1 MKPIRYLLTCILLFV
16 SELVSAQCS
25 MCRAV
30 LESGA
35 DTKMAEQ
42 LNDGIVYLMMMPYL
56 LVGTIRFIVSCEI
69 LIFLLLKNLVASDN
83 SVILFSI

>member
-1 MKPIRYLLTCILLFV
+1 MKAIRYLLTCILLFV
-16 SELVSAQCS
+16 NELVSAQCS

-56 LVGTIRFIVSCEI
+56 LVGTIGFIVC
-69 LIFLLLKNLVASDN
+69 LLYTSPSPRDVEESRMPSSA
-83 SVILFSI
+83 